1 MHRRGSFE
9 EDDGV
14 AEQAERR
21 AKVHCTPFLNEDLK
35 SSELSGQS
43 LGTTRDFLSDP
54 SPIIAWL
61 PLSLKN

>member
-1 MHRRGSFE
+1 MHLRESFE
-9 EDDGV
+9 EGDSV

-21 AKVHCTPFLNEDLK
+21 AKVHCTPFLIEDWK

-54 SPIIAWL
+54 SPIIGY
-61 PLSLKN
+61 PCHSLTN